1 MAAVTWGDTASLT
14 TTQAIARWARE
25 TPKAL
30 AVVGGDARVSYRQL
44 AAHIVDT
51 MRYLSAAGVGPGS
64 IVGIEVGSR
73 YADLLLIL
81 ACEAIGAAHAP
92 FRTAEITDD
101 DVLIPHCDAL
111 WLISDRIANRPGR
124 NILPPDVAFLNP
136 PNASRFSEADLRAL
150 ETTHPPD
157 TVVRIARTSG
167 TTGHARNI
175 AMTRRMVESQH
186 AVDDFV
192 LGDNAARYHFVCFY
206 LSSVTTTWREM
217 GNTLRH
223 GTTVV
228 IDVARKWPSQLAEFA
243 PCQTYLLVGD
253 ASRIADTARRNS
265 AAPLPCAL
273 RLIGAAAP
281 RSLWR
286 MLAEHVASGVFSQYS
301 MTESIMPAVMDE
313 NDLGTLLPD
322 VEARLVDK
330 HGDDVAPG
338 QPGTL
343 LVRSPRTCAGYL
355 WDEARTRECFVD
367 GWFRSSDI
375 CVMPEPGKIKVIGRA
390 DDTINIGGIKFLAGQ
405 VETDL
410 RDVDGVIDAVL
421 LNVHTGS
428 GVSRP
433 HAVIERLDP
442 DMDERLSAVIAPIVG
457 EHFAAIPTHFV
468 TEMPRTGLGKVDR
481 AALRDLLRQKQ

>member
-1 MAAVTWGDTASLT
+1 
-14 TTQAIARWARE
+14 
-25 TPKAL
+25 
-30 AVVGGDARVSYRQL
+30 
-44 AAHIVDT
+44 
-51 MRYLSAAGVGPGS
+51 
-64 IVGIEVGSR
+64 
-73 YADLLLIL
+73 
-81 ACEAIGAAHAP
+81 
-92 FRTAEITDD
+92 
-101 DVLIPHCDAL
+101 
-111 WLISDRIANRPGR
+111 
-124 NILPPDVAFLNP
+124 
-136 PNASRFSEADLRAL
+136 
-150 ETTHPPD
+150 
-157 TVVRIARTSG
+157 
-167 TTGHARNI
+167 
-175 AMTRRMVESQH
+175 
-186 AVDDFV
+186 
-192 LGDNAARYHFVCFY
+192 
-206 LSSVTTTWREM
+206 
-217 GNTLRH
+217 
-223 GTTVV
+223 
-228 IDVARKWPSQLAEFA
+228 
-243 PCQTYLLVGD
+243 
-253 ASRIADTARRNS
+253 
-265 AAPLPCAL
+265 
-273 RLIGAAAP
+273 LIGAAAP

-286 MLAEHVASGVFSQYS
+286 MLTRHVATGVFSQYS

-313 NDLGTLLPD
+313 NDVGTLLPD

-442 DMDERLSAVIAPIVG
+442 DMDERLRAVIAPIVG

>member
-1 MAAVTWGDTASLT
+1 MGDAAPLT

-25 TPKAL
+25 TPNAL

-73 YADLLLIL
+73 YVDLLLIV
-81 ACEAIGAAHAP
+81 ACETIGAAHAP

-111 WLISDRIANRPGR
+111 WLISDTIARRPGR

-136 PNASRFSEADLRAL
+136 PNVSRFSEADLRAL
-150 ETTHPPD
+150 ETAHPPN

-186 AVDDFV
+186 AVDDYV
-192 LGDNAARYHFVCFY
+192 LGDDAARYHFVCFY
-206 LSSVTTTWREM
+206 HSSVTTTWREM

-228 IDVARKWPSQLAEFA
+228 IDVAQKWPSQLAEFG

-253 ASRIADTARRNS
+253 ASRIADAARRND

-286 MLAEHVASGVFSQYS
+286 MLTDHVASRVFSQYS

-313 NDLGTLLPD
+313 NDVGTLLPD

-330 HGDDVAPG
+330 HGHDVAPG

-343 LVRSPRTCAGYL
+343 LVRSP
-355 WDEARTRECFVD
+355 RTRECFVD

-390 DDTINIGGIKFLAGQ
+390 DDTINIGGIKFLSGQ
-405 VETDL
+405 VEIHL

-428 GVSRP
+428 GVSQP

-442 DMDERLSAVIAPIVG
+442 DMDEQLSAAIAPIVG

-481 AALRDLLRQKQ
+481 AALRDRLRQKQ